1 MPLITAGTIT
11 YGTSNISQ
19 VYKGRDLIWPVEMPT
34 SGDYLN
40 FQILTGGTLTFKSD
54 NGYIGDI
61 DVMYSRNS
69 GNTWNTQTVPWT
81 HDPVSIHVSAGEV
94 ILLKAI
100 DEVYHGTSKIAHLDM
115 SGSTAYF
122 NIRGNIM
129 SLLYG
134 DMFLRKNSL
143 LVNAQFTSL
152 FGGTNVVS
160 AGDLILPSTRLKY
173 YCYGYMFGSCKSLTI
188 PPKLPATILASNCYM
203 DMFSGCNSLLIAP
216 ELPATTLYDGC
227 YESMFS
233 GCYSL
238 TTAPELKAARIA
250 DGAYKNMFY
259 GCSRLNYIKCLATD
273 VSGYECTYN
282 WAKDVA
288 SDGTFVKAANM
299 SSWTTGSDGIPSG
312 WTIIDNQ

>member
-1 MPLITAGTIT
+1 
-11 YGTSNISQ
+11 
-19 VYKGRDLIWPVEMPT
+19 
-34 SGDYLN
+34 
-40 FQILTGGTLTFKSD
+40 
-54 NGYIGDI
+54 
-61 DVMYSRNS
+61 
-69 GNTWNTQTVPWT
+69 
-81 HDPVSIHVSAGEV
+81 
-94 ILLKAI
+94 
-100 DEVYHGTSKIAHLDM
+100 
-115 SGSTAYF
+115 
-122 NIRGNIM
+122 M

-312 WTIIDNQ
+312 WTVQRETPSE

>member
-19 VYKGRDLIWPVEMPT
+19 VYKGSDLIWPIEMPT

-54 NGYIGDI
+54 NGYIGNI
-61 DVMYSRNS
+61 DVMYSRDS

-81 HDPVSIHVSAGEV
+81 HNPVSINVSAGEV
-94 ILLKAI
+94 ILLKSI
-100 DEVYHGTSKIAHLDM
+100 DEVYNETSKIAHLDM
-115 SGSTAYF
+115 TGSTAYF

-134 DMFLRKNSL
+134 DMFLRKKNL
-143 LVNAQFTSL
+143 LVNFQFSNL
-152 FGGTNVVS
+152 FGGTNVLS
-160 AGDLILPSTRLKY
+160 AGDLILPSTTLKRS
-173 YCYGYMFGSCKSLTI
+173 CYSNMFRSCKSLTI
-188 PPKLPATILASNCYM
+188 PPNLPATILASDCYM
-203 DMFSGCNSLLIAP
+203 AMFYGCNSLLIAP
-216 ELPATTLYDGC
+216 ELPATTLADGC
-227 YESMFS
+227 YDSMFG

-250 DGAYKNMFY
+250 NDAYRYMFSS
-259 GCSRLNYIKCLATD
+259 CSRLNYIKCLATD
-273 VSGYECTYN
+273 VSDYECTYN
-282 WAKDVA
+282 WVKNVA
-288 SDGTFVKAANM
+288 PDGTFVKATNM
-299 SSWTTGSDGIPSG
+299 SDWTTGSNGIPSG